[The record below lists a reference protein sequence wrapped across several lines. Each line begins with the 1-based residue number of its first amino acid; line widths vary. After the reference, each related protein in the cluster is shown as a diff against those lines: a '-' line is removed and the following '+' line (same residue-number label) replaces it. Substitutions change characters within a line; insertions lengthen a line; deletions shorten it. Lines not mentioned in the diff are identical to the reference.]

1 MVFGMC
7 ALKKSQ
13 IQKVVASALYS
24 FLLSVSLMNAVVA
37 AEHPEKLEQ
46 QSLAVDRLQRIKT
59 DLLEAA
65 VAAGARVHSL
75 AYLDTEGRL
84 HESTLVTADTVV
96 SGVRVPSYAKEM
108 DIKLGISGNARMPE
122 DSGCKFWS
130 DRSQNMGLVSVLVET
145 GSRSKS
151 SFDSFVNAT
160 RNEWQDILVQKLED
174 GGYNT
179 ELIETDRYAAQHA
192 TRYDDYLRHN
202 ESLKS
207 AGNFQIKVRLE
218 ITENSPPRPLITTN
232 HIGLRTLLPS
242 GDVIG
247 NSDQGTLHLEIFR
260 ADSGPALKKVKIPL
274 AFEVKRRYSDGV
286 WHGAHSDLLAIA
298 KLSDVVSSFI
308 DTTRCDRRLFAASLV
323 AQKGKVQIRAG
334 MDHGLRQG
342 DWLLVGSRELIGE
355 NIISSS
361 DLDQLMLIKTDR
373 VGARDSSGKPLAG
386 SNAPL
391 PDGADLVAVV
401 I

>member
-1 MVFGMC
+1 MC
-7 ALKKSQ
+7 APKRNQ
-13 IQKVVASALYS
+13 IRKVVASALYS
-24 FLLSVSLMNAVVA
+24 FLLSVSPTNAVVA
-37 AEHPEKLEQ
+37 AEHPEKLQQ
-46 QSLAVDRLQRIKT
+46 QSLAVDRLQRIKA

-75 AYLDTEGRL
+75 AYLDTQGRL

-96 SGVRVPSYAKEM
+96 SGVRMPSYAKEM
-108 DIKLGISGNARMPE
+108 DIKMGISGNARMPE

-130 DRSQNMGLVSVLVET
+130 DRSQSMGLVSVLVET

-151 SFDSFVNAT
+151 SFDSFVNAA

-179 ELIETDRYAAQHA
+179 ELIESDSYAVQHA
-192 TRYDDYLRHN
+192 TRYDDYMRHN
-202 ESLKS
+202 ERFKS
-207 AGNFQIKVRLE
+207 AGNFQVKVRLE
-218 ITENSPPRPLITTN
+218 MTENAPPRPLITTN
-232 HIGLRTLLPS
+232 HIGLRTLVPS
-242 GDVIG
+242 VDAIG
-247 NSDQGTLHLEIFR
+247 NSDQGMLHLEIKR
-260 ADSGPALKKVKIPL
+260 ADRGPALKKVKIPV

-286 WHGAHSDLLAIA
+286 WDGIYSDPSAIA

-308 DTTRCDRRLFAASLV
+308 DATRCDRRLFPASV
-323 AQKGKVQIRAG
+323 AVQGGKVQVRAG
-334 MDHGLRQG
+334 LDHGLRQG
-342 DWLLVGSRELIGE
+342 DWLLVGSRSLIGE

-373 VGARDSSGKPLAG
+373 VGARHSSGKPLAG
-386 SNAPL
+386 TDVPL
-391 PDGADLVAVV
+391 PNDTDLVAVV